1 MHFFIAKDLEDI
13 ARNFD
18 LNAAQMRKEANATKA
33 HDRRRKEGEAYGY
46 EQAARILREVKWA
59 ADVERLGFDAPFAIP
74 RGQPSENQ
82 ADTKAVGGLS
92 EAGWMEWIAWA
103 RQHRPAGR

>member
-1 MHFFIAKDLEDI
+1 MHFFIAKDLDDI

-18 LNAAQMRKEANATKA
+18 LKAAQMRLEANGTKSQ
-33 HDRRRKEGEAYGY
+33 DRIRKTGEAYGY